1 MRWTKTRSKHAVE
14 AKERL
19 RIARA
24 LALLKGEA
32 ATTRVRVPRSKVR
45 FTLTIE
51 DARIGDRLRLSLYE
65 LPWRGRFVST
75 DGKKCSTATICRMLK
90 EVLNHE

>member
-1 MRWTKTRSKHAVE
+1 MRWTKAHSKNAVT

-24 LALLKGEA
+24 LAPLKGGTEQ
-32 ATTRVRVPRSKVR
+32 PRARASVKVR
-45 FTLTIE
+45 FVLTIE
-51 DARIGDRLRLSLYE
+51 DTKIGDKLRLSLYE

-75 DGKKCSTATICRMLK
+75 DGKELSSAAISRAVQTI
-90 EVLNHE
+90 LNHD

>member
-1 MRWTKTRSKHAVE
+1 MRWTKAHSQNAVT

-24 LALLKGEA
+24 LAPLKEERSN
-32 ATTRVRVPRSKVR
+32 RVRVPTARVR

-51 DARIGDRLRLSLYE
+51 DAKIGDKLRLSLYE
-65 LPWRGRFVST
+65 LPWRGRFAST
-75 DGKKCSTATICRMLK
+75 DGKELSSAAISRAVQTI
-90 EVLNHE
+90 LNHD